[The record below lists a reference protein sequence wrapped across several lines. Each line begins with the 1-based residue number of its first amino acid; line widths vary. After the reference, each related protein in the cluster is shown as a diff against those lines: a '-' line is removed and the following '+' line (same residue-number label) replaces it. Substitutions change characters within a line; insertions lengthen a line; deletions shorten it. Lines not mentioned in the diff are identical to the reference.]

1 MVNVGWAFSKSP
13 DSLTVS
19 KRSSSR
25 YPSVVGEI
33 GHAAAS
39 AALTWWSQR
48 PQRASAGPA
57 TVARKKKSVTFD
69 LSQNQVKVVERWI
82 SVGPVTAARKKKV
95 SILSSLDIFT
105 ALPTS
110 LHHSIP
116 LPSVFFTSLTPSHL
130 YTFSFTADIGI
141 VCLLRPQPK
150 RGQGSGELVRSR

>member
-39 AALTWWSQR
+39 AALTLWSQR
-48 PQRASAGPA
+48 PRRASAGPA

-95 SILSSLDIFT
+95 SIPSFLDIFT

-110 LHHSIP
+110 PPHSIP
-116 LPSVFFTSLTPSHL
+116 LPSCLLYFSYTFTHL
-130 YTFSFTADIGI
+130 YTFDFSADIGI

-150 RGQGSGELVRSR
+150 